1 VRRLVAF
8 VTISAFAVGL
18 VQGAAQGAAE
28 ARKTAVIPIPSDGNA
43 AVAHLVLKATPK
55 KGKKPKKPVARP
67 RLKVTK
73 APKGVAVV
81 AASYQRDAKN
91 KNVWHATVALTNPYS
106 KPLRRT
112 ASAQNPGDDGVVGIG
127 VVETDDAYVVVIL
140 QVQIEQDV
148 TNAQQPAV
156 MPWVVPFC
164 DPPGSMGDLFLA
176 GPRPEG
182 VSASDFLEYLCDLG
196 VDGPADFDVYDELDL
211 SGLVFDLDPF
221 PGNPNEAYLRFE
233 GVNVPPFNGA
243 AFRFP
248 GHSVVAQL
256 PPQGYGGVV
265 TPETVTWGNRNMP
278 FPPGQVY
285 RGNVRLDVPFDED
298 EVFYGQFT
306 TTGGPPYSMP
316 FAGHFTAP

>member
-1 VRRLVAF
+1 VKQLVAF
-8 VTISAFAVGL
+8 VTIAAFAVAL

-55 KGKKPKKPVARP
+55 KGKKPKKPVKRP

-81 AASYQRDAKN
+81 AASYRRDAKN
-91 KNVWHATVALTNPYS
+91 KNVWHATVALTNPYT
-106 KPLRRT
+106 KPLRQT
-112 ASAQNPGDDGVVGIG
+112 ASAKDPGDDGVLVIG
-127 VVETDDAYVVVIL
+127 VVETDDAYVVVIV

-148 TNAQQPAV
+148 ANAQEPAV
-156 MPWVVPFC
+156 MPWVGPFC
-164 DPPGSMGDLFLA
+164 DPPGSTGDMFLQGPGPA
-176 GPRPEG
+176 GFGPG
-182 VSASDFLEYLCDLG
+182 DFLDFVCLLG
-196 VDGPADFDVYDELDL
+196 EDGPFNDFDTYAALDL

-233 GVNVPPFNGA
+233 GVNIPPFNGA

-285 RGNVRLDVPFDED
+285 RGNVRLATPFDED
-298 EVFYGQFT
+298 EVFDGMYT

-316 FAGHFTAP
+316 YAGHFTP